1 MNMRNGG
8 SSRRRIGWQKWFV
21 FVLLLSLPLVAV
33 GRSEAD
39 TTPGYFPGQAVSQ
52 MDEAFGSILNDL
64 FHAQLKA
71 QGDGHADPT
80 VEFLCA
86 AYFAPPTPCDLLPEQ
101 SLSASLGY
109 EGPEPASPDA
119 VEPITGSELGILAS
133 CKSVRR
139 DDTQKLGQFA
149 HVFNRSETSSG
160 LIGRATVTQQRPAGW
175 QAGTTTRNVMFQ
187 SATAVR
193 GMDVGTTRAFGRLG
207 VGWHF
212 YVDMPSS
219 QVLRFRVD
227 IPWAVVGQSEAVA
240 GDMFPLFGSIID
252 PTRSSSTAIVSKP
265 RVRGST
271 KNTTRGTAW
280 QETAVRWNGIGASA
294 ETTAGFPRR
303 QQESERGSG
312 TLSWELDMRGGE
324 VHAFTA
330 LLASESIA
338 RTPSPALEAGA
349 VSNFNDEGRAWRIRS
364 SSYTVTI
371 LTDGWYFPC

>member
-1 MNMRNGG
+1 M
-8 SSRRRIGWQKWFV
+8 RRIAWQSWLASALMF
-21 FVLLLSLPLVAV
+21 SLPLVLV

-39 TTPGYFPGQAVSQ
+39 TPPSYSPGQGASEI
-52 MDEAFGSILNDL
+52 DEALGSILEDL
-64 FHAQLKA
+64 FHAHLTA
-71 QGDGHADPT
+71 QNDGHPSPT
-80 VEFLCA
+80 VEYLCE
-86 AYFAPPTPCDLLPEQ
+86 AYFTSPTPCDLFPEEM
-101 SLSASLGY
+101 LSAPLDD
-109 EGPEPASPDA
+109 EGNAAQPDA
-119 VEPITGSELGILAS
+119 VDPIRGSEVGILAN

-139 DDTQKLGQFA
+139 DDTQRLGQFA
-149 HVFNRSETSSG
+149 HVFARSETSSG
-160 LIGRATVTQQRPAGW
+160 LIGRATVTQQRPVGW

-193 GMDVGTTRAFGRLG
+193 GMDTGTTRAFGRVG

-212 YVDMPSS
+212 FVDMPSS

-252 PTRSSSTAIVSKP
+252 PTRSSSTAVVSRP
-265 RVRGST
+265 TIRGAT

-280 QETAVRWNGIGASA
+280 QETAVRWTGNGASA
-294 ETTAGFPRR
+294 ESTAGLPDR

-330 LLASESIA
+330 LLESESLA

-349 VSNFNDEGRAWRIRS
+349 VSNFNDEGRSWRIRS
-364 SSYTVTI
+364 SSYTLTI